1 MKPAGS
7 VGQIISHGLSP
18 SDSVSRPEVNN
29 PDSNPYT
36 RDYRRSPASEN
47 NNSSRSFRLNQI
59 MRISA
64 LHRTAKVSTGILLL
78 FLLFAPVRDA
88 CAQNEYAFQIARVRY
103 SGGGDWYSD
112 PQSLPKLLAFVRAW
126 TSIDVSPREA
136 TVSLSSSDL
145 FRYPYLYLTGHGN
158 VSFSTDEATRLRRYL
173 EGGGFLHI
181 DDNYGIDRSIRREM
195 KKVFPDREFE
205 ELPFDHGIYHTRF
218 EFPNGL
224 PKIHTHNGKPAQGF
238 GIRSDDG
245 RLMVFYSYESDLGDG
260 WEPESVHH
268 DPTEKR
274 IAALRMGTNIL
285 TYALMH

>member
-1 MKPAGS
+1 MKAYS
-7 VGQIISHGLSP
+7 TYRIVVVSH
-18 SDSVSRPEVNN
+18 
-29 PDSNPYT
+29 
-36 RDYRRSPASEN
+36 
-47 NNSSRSFRLNQI
+47 
-59 MRISA
+59 
-64 LHRTAKVSTGILLL
+64 GILLL
-78 FLLFAPVRDA
+78 LLFIAPVQRA
-88 CAQNEYAFQIARVRY
+88 RAQDEYAFQIARVRY

-112 PQSLPKLLAFVRAW
+112 PQSLPKLLAFVRTW

-181 DDNYGIDRSIRREM
+181 DDNYGIDRSIRRELR
-195 KKVFPDREFE
+195 KVFPDREFE
-205 ELPFDHGIYHTRF
+205 ELPFDHEIYHTRF
-218 EFPNGL
+218 EFPDGL
-224 PKIHTHNGKPAQGF
+224 PKIHKHDGKPAQGF

-268 DPTEKR
+268 DPPEKR
-274 IAALRMGTNIL
+274 IAALRMGTNIISF
-285 TYALMH
+285 ALMH